1 MRVLKMAESAL
12 IPGCVRM
19 TSLPSVTMAAIS
31 PARSGA
37 LASSEGLLLGGGVSA
52 DADGRASEGA
62 GDAVGIAGEASA
74 AEGRPD
80 DDVPDT
86 ARGADVRAAAKDRR
100 GRPHGAG
107 PPAAEGAG
115 RQGGLELRSLRRI
128 ELEVDRGRGQR
139 QDLGMVMHEGRPR
152 PQGAPEP

>member
-1 MRVLKMAESAL
+1 MRGLKMAESAL
-12 IPGCVRM
+12 IPGCGRM

-52 DADGRASEGA
+52 DAEGRTSEGA
-62 GDAVGIAGEASA
+62 GEAVGIAGGASSWVGGDPA
-74 AEGRPD
+74 GGARS
-80 DDVPDT
+80 VP
-86 ARGADVRAAAKDRR
+86 
-100 GRPHGAG
+100 
-107 PPAAEGAG
+107 PPGAEGAG

>member
-1 MRVLKMAESAL
+1 MAESAL

-52 DADGRASEGA
+52 GAEGRTSEGA
-62 GDAVGIAGEASA
+62 GGGGGRA

-128 ELEVDRGRGQR
+128 ELEVDRGPG
-139 QDLGMVMHEGRPR
+139 PR
-152 PQGAPEP
+152 PGLGLATPRG

>member
-74 AEGRPD
+74 WVGSDHAGGASSIPRLPTR
-80 DDVPDT
+80 T
-86 ARGADVRAAAKDRR
+86 A
-100 GRPHGAG
+100 AG
-107 PPAAEGAG
+107 PRATV
-115 RQGGLELRSLRRI
+115 S
-128 ELEVDRGRGQR
+128 D
-139 QDLGMVMHEGRPR
+139 RPR
-152 PQGAPEP
+152 

>member
-19 TSLPSVTMAAIS
+19 TSLPSVTIAAIS
-31 PARSGA
+31 PARSGS

-74 AEGRPD
+74 WVGGDP
-80 DDVPDT
+80 
-86 ARGADVRAAAKDRR
+86 
-100 GRPHGAG
+100 AG
-107 PPAAEGAG
+107 GAG
-115 RQGGLELRSLRRI
+115 RTRGLPTSTAA
-128 ELEVDRGRGQR
+128 V
-139 QDLGMVMHEGRPR
+139 PR
-152 PQGAPEP
+152 TRVSDSPGASRKRNPAVRLALPR